1 MQTVCY
7 VSGSRA
13 KTSNVETGFI
23 ERDEG
28 GWRVNGGWW
37 MVDGRGGEVICPLSS
52 NSARACRGYVVY
64 FFIFTFFVDRFPR
77 SNPDDWDYW
86 TAAVFSN
93 PFPTWNALSVWGQ
106 GAARQARG
114 LGRTSDFPCFHVECD
129 CTSRLPLSCVAAA
142 AAEAVV
148 LVGRGRR
155 SEA

>member
-1 MQTVCY
+1 
-7 VSGSRA
+7 
-13 KTSNVETGFI
+13 
-23 ERDEG
+23 
-28 GWRVNGGWW
+28 
-37 MVDGRGGEVICPLSS
+37 MVDGGWPGRGGDLPLIIKLGTSLSWICCL
-52 NSARACRGYVVY
+52 

-93 PFPTWNALSVWGQ
+93 PLPTWNALSVWGQ

-129 CTSRLPLSCVAAA
+129 CTSRLPLSRVAAA
-142 AAEAVV
+142 AAEVVV
-148 LVGRGRR
+148 LVGRGRG